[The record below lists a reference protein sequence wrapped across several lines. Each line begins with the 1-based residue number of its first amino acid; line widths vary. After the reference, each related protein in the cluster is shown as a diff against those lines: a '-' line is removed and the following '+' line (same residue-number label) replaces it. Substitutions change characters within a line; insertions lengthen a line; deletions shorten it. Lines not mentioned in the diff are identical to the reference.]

1 MERKINVKIADLTR
15 EKYTRN
21 NISGKGVI
29 ARTTTLHTKQELR
42 AKEGEERMHRQK
54 RKRNNQITCTQQI

>member
-1 MERKINVKIADLTR
+1 MESKINVKTADLTR

-29 ARTTTLHTKQELR
+29 ARTTTLHTK
-42 AKEGEERMHRQK
+42 
-54 RKRNNQITCTQQI
+54 

>member
-21 NISGKGVI
+21 NISGEGVI
-29 ARTTTLHTKQELR
+29 ARPML
-42 AKEGEERMHRQK
+42 
-54 RKRNNQITCTQQI
+54 